1 MNCEALAEIILD
13 MARGAALPEAARLSV
28 RRHMETCPSCA
39 AEYARQRDLTT
50 ALQALAAKAQ
60 EWKAPAA
67 MEQRLLAGFAERQG
81 PAAVAAR
88 QENDV
93 PVGARA
99 TTGRWRYALATAAAL
114 TLAVWGTREAGQ
126 PGNRR
131 TDAVPGKA
139 GGSEATEGRAAAAQ
153 PRTPP
158 AVSERINNASRTP
171 PAVSERMSHASRTAT
186 SRTSPRTASLRTRG
200 AEATRVEFMRIP
212 SAIGLPELESGTVV
226 RMELPLAALPEY
238 GLDIAP
244 DAMRTSVE
252 ADVLV
257 GQDGRPRAIRLVG
270 ISERVAQDSRSRQ

>member
-39 AEYARQRDLTT
+39 VQYARQRDLTT
-50 ALQALAAKAQ
+50 ALQALAAEAQ

-67 MEQRLLAGFAERQG
+67 MEQRLLAAFAERQG

-114 TLAVWGTREAGQ
+114 TLAVWGIREAGE
-126 PGNRR
+126 PANRGSGELAGNA
-131 TDAVPGKA
+131 AVTGRAEGSAA
-139 GGSEATEGRAAAAQ
+139 GGH
-153 PRTPP
+153 PRLSTPP
-158 AVSERINNASRTP
+158 AVSERTNHASRTP
-171 PAVSERMSHASRTAT
+171 PAVSERTSHASRTA
-186 SRTSPRTASLRTRG
+186 RPRTRVGEAAS
-200 AEATRVEFMRIP
+200 VEFVPIP
-212 SAIGLPELESGTVV
+212 SALGLPELESGTVL
-226 RMELPLAALPEY
+226 RMELPLTALPEY

-257 GQDGRPRAIRLVG
+257 GQDGQPRAIRLVG
-270 ISERVAQDSRSRQ
+270 IPDTVAQDPRSRQ

>member
-13 MARGAALPEAARLSV
+13 MARGAAMPEAARLSV

-50 ALQALAAKAQ
+50 ALQALAAEAQ

-67 MEQRLLAGFAERQG
+67 TEQRLLAAFAERLG

-93 PVGARA
+93 PVGARVA
-99 TTGRWRYALATAAAL
+99 TSRWRYALATAALL
-114 TLAVWGTREAGQ
+114 TLAVWGIREAGQ

-131 TDAVPGKA
+131 TDEVPGKA
-139 GGSEATEGRAAAAQ
+139 GGSEATEDRAAAAAQ
-153 PRTPP
+153 ARTPP
-158 AVSERINNASRTP
+158 AVSEHIDHASRTA
-171 PAVSERMSHASRTAT
+171 PAVSERVDHASRTANA
-186 SRTSPRTASLRTRG
+186 RRANPRPANPRAASP
-200 AEATRVEFMRIP
+200 VEFMRIP
-212 SAIGLPELESGTVV
+212 SAIGLPELESGTVL

-257 GQDGRPRAIRLVG
+257 GQDGQPRAIRLVG